1 LEFTTI
7 EMCRRLLDPGSF
19 HVHADELGTPNP
31 LDYPGYLD
39 SVGRLRSGGRDES
52 VVPARGS
59 IAGLPVELAAFDFS
73 FMGGSMGEVSG
84 ERLAGGLERA
94 AEDRVPFIL
103 RTSTGGAR
111 MQEGMR
117 ALVQMPKVV
126 SARLEL
132 ADAHQPLVALLDDP
146 TTGGV
151 LASIAG
157 LADFTAARPGATVGF
172 AGPRIV
178 QSVTGVPPSE
188 RSHTSESA
196 LAHGLVDAID
206 DALPERSWVRD
217 VIGALAPDDPRAVPV
232 PRLVDHP
239 DAAVDEWAA
248 VNIERAGDR
257 PTASGLLFEISDSL
271 VEMRGDRAG
280 HDDRAVVTALVRVA
294 GRRAVALALDRDIPP
309 GPSGFRKAR
318 RAVAVA
324 GRLDLPVVTLIDT
337 PGADPSEES
346 ESGGLAWAI
355 AALYESLL
363 AAPVPVL
370 SVVTGEGGSGGGL
383 AFAVGDFL
391 LAYTSSVFSI
401 IRPEAAAE
409 ILWRDPN
416 RAPEAAQLLK
426 PSAHDLLRFGIAD
439 ALIDEQLSATTL
451 QHVLAYHLDLLAGAT
466 ITRSERAKH
475 RRKRWRR
482 SGT

>member
-1 LEFTTI
+1 MEFTTI

-19 HVHADELGTPNP
+19 GVYADELGTPDP

-39 SVGRLRSGGRDES
+39 SIGRLRSSGHDES
-52 VVPARGS
+52 VMSARGS

-73 FMGGSMGEVSG
+73 FMGGSMGEVAG
-84 ERLAGGLERA
+84 ERLAAGLERA
-94 AEDRVPFIL
+94 AKERVPFIL

-117 ALVQMPKVV
+117 ALAQMPKVV

-132 ADAHQPLVALLDDP
+132 AAAHQPLVALLDDP

-178 QSVTGVPPSE
+178 QRVTGAPPSE

-206 DALPERSWVRD
+206 DAVPERSWVRD
-217 VIGALAPDDPRAVPV
+217 VIGALAPDDPRTVPI
-232 PRLVDHP
+232 PRLVDQP
-239 DAAVDEWAA
+239 DATVDEWAA
-248 VNIERAGDR
+248 VNLERAGDR
-257 PTASGLLFEISDSL
+257 PTASSLLFDIGDSL

-280 HDDRAVVTALVRVA
+280 HDDRAVVAALVRIA
-294 GRRAVALALDRDIPP
+294 GRRAIALALDRNVAP
-309 GPSGFRKAR
+309 GPGGFRKAR
-318 RAVAVA
+318 RAIAVA
-324 GRLDLPVVTLIDT
+324 GRLDLPVVTLVDT

-346 ESGGLAWAI
+346 ESGGVAWEI
-355 AALYESLL
+355 AALYEALL
-363 AAPVPVL
+363 TAPVPVL

-383 AFAVGDFL
+383 AFAVGDVL

-451 QHVLAYHLDLLAGAT
+451 LHVLAYHLDLLAGEPTTA
-466 ITRSERAKH
+466 SERVTR